1 MTSTDANK
9 PALLPPDRSV
19 RCNAQPTFA
28 VLLMLLAGAPLLS
41 LVAPSG
47 LPRRRLGNGAIAVAL
62 GAALVFAANATVTKQ
77 LTWTPGGFALSFGR
91 MLQDGIVQKYL
102 DEHCPRA
109 TPRAL
114 RLQRRIARATPT
126 NGSGAARC
134 STSSDA
140 SPALMR
146 RWSALP

>member
-1 MTSTDANK
+1 M
-9 PALLPPDRSV
+9 SV
-19 RCNAQPTFA
+19 ATHSATFA

-41 LVAPSG
+41 LVAQSE

-114 RLQRRIARATPT
+114 RLQRRIAARRRRMVLGQPAVRRARTLHRP
-126 NGSGAARC
+126 
-134 STSSDA
+134 
-140 SPALMR
+140 
-146 RWSALP
+146 